1 MFSESEILYILHHP
15 CIIRIFVFFNGDQ
28 EHAPSIILS
37 LESQTLENA
46 IKENKLSEELKNMIT
61 VEIVPGMRFIH
72 KKNFMY
78 RDLKPSNI
86 LLSQNNDVRITDFL
100 D

>member
-1 MFSESEILYILHHP
+1 MFSESEILYSLHHP
-15 CIIRIFVFFNGDQ
+15 CIIRIFGFFNGDQ